1 MTARGTSQTDNTS
14 VDLTDLLQSHGV
26 KLGTAQLRRLDWLVR
41 SYGPPMLW
49 DAAARADDTRAK
61 SGRVVL
67 VIDPPSGA
75 GAELLYG
82 SLDANAAVAIP
93 FGENPSFDFLKS
105 KLTEFGMVGTCG
117 VDGPHE
123 LWWGGRDWQAAAIA
137 ADAQSLRVVS
147 CYPQALG
154 ELHAY
159 HLKRSVERL
168 GLPFDIVALDTI
180 HRDRMLACEKA
191 DFIARMWEQH
201 PQPLLFVDADVML
214 QTRPILPLQ
223 AACDFAVHKWNGW
236 EMSARTLYFA
246 RSNAAEALLR
256 TWQQL
261 ASSYTA
267 VWEAYLLDQAWSLTA
282 SQMPLD
288 TVWLP
293 RSYHAVAGETGAKHA
308 TIVHNLKAT
317 TADLGPDPDFADT
330 VRPARRA
337 GRTGARDALV
347 VLNSNVATGK
357 AVTVILRDV
366 EGSGA
371 RATAASIQAVTRAF
385 EADCGDFARLELS
398 LCPWQDDVRI
408 AKEAAFLADNRV
420 IEIAPWQELPSNLFR
435 SLANSDTIVQA
446 GTVTSYRR

>member
-1 MTARGTSQTDNTS
+1 M
-14 VDLTDLLQSHGV
+14 
-26 KLGTAQLRRLDWLVR
+26 
-41 SYGPPMLW
+41 
-49 DAAARADDTRAK
+49 
-61 SGRVVL
+61 
-67 VIDPPSGA
+67 
-75 GAELLYG
+75 
-82 SLDANAAVAIP
+82 
-93 FGENPSFDFLKS
+93 
-105 KLTEFGMVGTCG
+105 
-117 VDGPHE
+117 
-123 LWWGGRDWQAAAIA
+123 
-137 ADAQSLRVVS
+137 
-147 CYPQALG
+147 
-154 ELHAY
+154 
-159 HLKRSVERL
+159 
-168 GLPFDIVALDTI
+168 
-180 HRDRMLACEKA
+180 
-191 DFIARMWEQH
+191 
-201 PQPLLFVDADVML
+201 
-214 QTRPILPLQ
+214 
-223 AACDFAVHKWNGW
+223 
-236 EMSARTLYFA
+236 
-246 RSNAAEALLR
+246 
-256 TWQQL
+256 
-261 ASSYTA
+261 A